1 MTKWTWLVLLAI
13 ALLGGG
19 YYLTSYQKSKEAAAA
34 PPGIGKY
41 PSSEELDSV
50 EETGEPDKD
59 GSGFEMSG
67 SDDASIPPD
76 GATQSLGMGGQEG
89 STAADMQTFDDPDS
103 PAAGPKEAPLD
114 SPMPQAATTQKP

>member
-41 PSSEELDSV
+41 PSSEELDS
-50 EETGEPDKD
+50 EGEGGEPDKD
-59 GSGFEMSG
+59 GSGFEMPG
-67 SDDASIPPD
+67 SDDVSLPPD
-76 GATQSLGMGGQEG
+76 DATQGLGMGGQEG
-89 STAADMQTFDDPDS
+89 STAADIQTFDDPDS
-103 PAAGPKEAPLD
+103 PAAGPKAAPLD
-114 SPMPQAATTQKP
+114 PPVPQSATTAKP

>member
-19 YYLTSYQKSKEAAAA
+19 YYLTSYQKSREVAAA
-34 PPGIGKY
+34 PPGVGKY

-50 EETGEPDKD
+50 EESGEPDKD

-67 SDDASIPPD
+67 SEDASIPPED
-76 GATQSLGMGGQEG
+76 AAQGLGMGGQEG
-89 STAADMQTFDDPDS
+89 STAADIQTFDDPDS
-103 PAAGPKEAPLD
+103 PAAGSKAALLD
-114 SPMPQAATTQKP
+114 SPLPQSATTAKP